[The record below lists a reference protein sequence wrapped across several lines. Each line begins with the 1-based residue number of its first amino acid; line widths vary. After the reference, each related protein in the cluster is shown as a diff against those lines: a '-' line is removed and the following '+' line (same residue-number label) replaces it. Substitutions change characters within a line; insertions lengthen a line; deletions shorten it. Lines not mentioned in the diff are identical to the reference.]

1 MNSKEIYTVTWKE
14 MPIEDKLLLC
24 MEYVC
29 YLLMIGTLGVV
40 IFAIIKEVILNAI
53 IIFFAGMGFIACGLS
68 ARSTRESFLK
78 NWTTSFT
85 SNNKIINYLQKWNK
99 TTTFSI
105 KKI

>member
-68 ARSTRESFLK
+68 ARSTREAFL
-78 NWTTSFT
+78 NSW
-85 SNNKIINYLQKWNK
+85 NLNAIITNYLFKKNK
-99 TTTFSI
+99 PTSLLI
-105 KKI
+105 RKI